1 MGLSIPVV
9 VAIVIGTP
17 IDRCSLAAPRS
28 PVPAPV
34 VAVSSEKR
42 DECPQLH
49 RCAFASTNI
58 PHRSALSEFVDQ
70 PTRLIDGTA
79 DGSFQVGAPGRARVA
94 NSTRRA
100 NHSRSPS
107 SPEAKNISLYQNSD
121 LRHKSGYPEPVL
133 RDVLRSSRNVG
144 HGMRWTQLAS
154 GVNSA
159 GRERKLR
166 TAKSCG
172 PGAATVASI
181 HAGPCW
187 RGNGDKKRRSPG
199 RARSK
204 PSNHCAGK
212 AGVSG

>member
-17 IDRCSLAAPRS
+17 VDRCSLAAPRS

-34 VAVSSEKR
+34 VAVPSEKR

-133 RDVLRSSRNVG
+133 RDVSRSSRNVW
-144 HGMRWTQLAS
+144 HGMRWPMRRQVIFHRAKRLQ
-154 GVNSA
+154 
-159 GRERKLR
+159 R

-172 PGAATVASI
+172 PGAATVASS
-181 HAGPCW
+181 W
-187 RGNGDKKRRSPG
+187 RMISRRRRWQETTLTGESTY
-199 RARSK
+199 K
-204 PSNHCAGK
+204 P
-212 AGVSG
+212 